1 MFKIFYQNKI
11 NLDILIIDN
20 NFYINDNY
28 FKYII
33 NNNNIC
39 YYSRIHI
46 FNFLNEHLLNL
57 PNKDIFINENID
69 YIKLK
74 HKYIQYNCEII
85 KILDLSQ
92 FQNNNLIKTIYTII
106 ENNTSNEIIYKIS
119 KYNLPTIKYYKF
131 LLNNINFNFINYK
144 NDLYR
149 IKKEYDRKLN
159 LVLNTCYNLQ

>member
-1 MFKIFYQNKI
+1 MFKLFNKNKI
-11 NLDILIIDN
+11 NLDILIINN

-39 YYSRIHI
+39 YYSRSHI
-46 FNFLNEHLLNL
+46 YDFLNIYILNL
-57 PNKDIFINENID
+57 PNKNIFINENID

-85 KILDLSQ
+85 KMLDLSQ
-92 FQNNNLIKTIYTII
+92 FQKGNLIKTIYTII
-106 ENNTSNEIIYKIS
+106 NNNTSNEIIYKIS
-119 KYNLPTIKYYKF
+119 KYDLSTIKYYKF
-131 LLNNINFNFINYK
+131 ILDNINFNFINYK
-144 NDLYR
+144 NELEQ
-149 IKKEYDRKLN
+149 IKKDYDRRLN